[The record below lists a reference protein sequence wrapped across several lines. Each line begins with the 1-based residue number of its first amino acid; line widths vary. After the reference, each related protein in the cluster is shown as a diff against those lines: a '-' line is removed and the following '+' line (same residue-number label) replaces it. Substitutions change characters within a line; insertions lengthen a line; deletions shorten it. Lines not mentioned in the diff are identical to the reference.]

1 MVTMFFR
8 GEFIHY
14 GQAANYDVGY
24 RECRASVAAVLE
36 GRVVAVSET
45 ITILC
50 ECCYTAL
57 SG

>member
-24 RECRASVAAVLE
+24 RECRAAVLE
-36 GRVVAVSET
+36 GRVVAVPET

-50 ECCYTAL
+50 ECCSTAL